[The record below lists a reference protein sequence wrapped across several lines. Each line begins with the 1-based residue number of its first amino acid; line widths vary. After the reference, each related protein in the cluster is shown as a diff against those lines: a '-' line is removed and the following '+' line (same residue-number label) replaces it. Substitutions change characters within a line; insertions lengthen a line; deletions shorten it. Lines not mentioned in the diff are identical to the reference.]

1 MTLLSRL
8 MLQFIYVDGKKLNFF
23 LFNIM
28 GKEDIIMIMSSLNVY
43 WCGSRILYFGP
54 NLSEKGC
61 ADFLMSPSA
70 PVH

>member
-1 MTLLSRL
+1 

-43 WCGSRILYFGP
+43 WRGSRILYFGQ